1 MGTTK
6 GADMTDEVTSQVP
19 PEPAPVL
26 TTTPAGAGPVG
37 PPSSLDLWARAQ
49 VLHRCFGDDDGEPH
63 IMRGLD

>member
-1 MGTTK
+1 M
-6 GADMTDEVTSQVP
+6 ADEVTSKVP
-19 PEPAPVL
+19 PDPGPVLAAPVGSA
-26 TTTPAGAGPVG
+26 TVG

>member
-6 GADMTDEVTSQVP
+6 GADMTDEVTAQVP
-19 PEPAPVL
+19 PDPAPVL
-26 TTTPAGAGPVG
+26 SAPAGTGPVG

>member
-1 MGTTK
+1 
-6 GADMTDEVTSQVP
+6 MTDEVMSKVP
-19 PEPAPVL
+19 PDPAPAL
-26 TTTPAGAGPVG
+26 TTPAGPPPVG

>member
-1 MGTTK
+1 MADQVTTK
-6 GADMTDEVTSQVP
+6 VP
-19 PEPAPVL
+19 PEQAHVL
-26 TTTPAGAGPVG
+26 TVPPRPAAVG

>member
-1 MGTTK
+1 M
-6 GADMTDEVTSQVP
+6 AVR
-19 PEPAPVL
+19 EPAAAS
-26 TTTPAGAGPVG
+26 PAG

>member
-1 MGTTK
+1 
-6 GADMTDEVTSQVP
+6 MTDEVTSQVP

-26 TTTPAGAGPVG
+26 STPAGAGRVG

>member
-1 MGTTK
+1 
-6 GADMTDEVTSQVP
+6 MTDEVTSKVP
-19 PEPAPVL
+19 SESGPVL
-26 TTTPAGAGPVG
+26 AASPRSAPVG

>member
-1 MGTTK
+1 M
-6 GADMTDEVTSQVP
+6 ADEVTSKVAP
-19 PEPAPVL
+19 DRAPVL
-26 TTTPAGAGPVG
+26 TAPLRPSEVG

>member
-1 MGTTK
+1 MADQVTTK
-6 GADMTDEVTSQVP
+6 VP
-19 PEPAPVL
+19 PERTPVL
-26 TTTPAGAGPVG
+26 TAPPRPASVG

>member
-1 MGTTK
+1 M
-6 GADMTDEVTSQVP
+6 ADQVTLKVP
-19 PEPAPVL
+19 PDPAPVL
-26 TTTPAGAGPVG
+26 VAPARPAQVG

>member
-6 GADMTDEVTSQVP
+6 GAEMTDEVTSKVP
-19 PEPAPVL
+19 PDPAPVL
-26 TTTPAGAGPVG
+26 SAPAGPPPVG

>member
-1 MGTTK
+1 
-6 GADMTDEVTSQVP
+6 MTDEVTSQVP
-19 PEPAPVL
+19 PDPAPVL
-26 TTTPAGAGPVG
+26 SAPAGPVG